1 MKQLI
6 FRIKQL
12 LSLTAFISLIILIH
26 LEYKSVRLERK
37 IERMTFNSVDTVYVP
52 LPNPSIITP

>member
-6 FRIKQL
+6 FRAKQL

-26 LEYKSVRLERK
+26 LEYKTVRLERK
-37 IERMTFNSVDTVYVP
+37 IERMTFNSVDTIYVP
-52 LPNPSIITP
+52 LPNPSIVTP